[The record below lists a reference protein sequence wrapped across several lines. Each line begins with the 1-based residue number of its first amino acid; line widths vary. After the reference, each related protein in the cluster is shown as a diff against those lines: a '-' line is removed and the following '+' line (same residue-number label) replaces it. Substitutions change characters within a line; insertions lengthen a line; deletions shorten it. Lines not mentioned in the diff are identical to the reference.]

1 MYTSYYKYER
11 KAGIFLNIAWQIG
24 KIYQIYSGYGKKAQN
39 KRPPAITA
47 DGLLPFLD
55 YSSRLGQKL
64 PLISRVLT
72 SVFRISEGA
81 YTEIDE

>member
-47 DGLLPFLD
+47 DGLLPFHV
-55 YSSRLGQKL
+55 SSRLGQKL

>member
-24 KIYQIYSGYGKKAQN
+24 ENCQIFSSPGKNQN
-39 KRPPAITA
+39 KRPPAMTA
-47 DGLLPFLD
+47 DGLLPLLD